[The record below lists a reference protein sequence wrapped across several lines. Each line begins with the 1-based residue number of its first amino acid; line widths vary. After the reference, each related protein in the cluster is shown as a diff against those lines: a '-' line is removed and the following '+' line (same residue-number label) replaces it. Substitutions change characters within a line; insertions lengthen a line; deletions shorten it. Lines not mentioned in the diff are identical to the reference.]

1 LFYCA
6 ACTVTHRTTRQYLP
20 KCGRESGWMQR
31 NEFYQPCL
39 LVDSSP
45 TLGSP
50 EFSIPCAVDF
60 LPLTNEERGN
70 KMLQKDLNEENK
82 EIKNLAYE
90 LYEKH
95 GFKNGND
102 YVDWLEAERLAG
114 KHPPL
119 IHKKHRSNLMAA
131 IVGILCVIVAILLF
145 MLFQPTPKMELSQK
159 SLSQL
164 KLMMLVLDPKP
175 DEEVAVFGDTH
186 FDFDKST
193 LTSEAKALLDKDIQV
208 LKDNPKVNVRMAGY
222 TSAQGTEETNQKLSE
237 ERANTVR
244 DYLTEKGI
252 KAERITVIGYGR
264 TKPALYEVSPGEI
277 NSPEAKANMR
287 VLFEIVVK

>member
-1 LFYCA
+1 
-6 ACTVTHRTTRQYLP
+6 VIR
-20 KCGRESGWMQR
+20 
-31 NEFYQPCL
+31 
-39 LVDSSP
+39 
-45 TLGSP
+45 

-60 LPLTNEERGN
+60 LPLINEERGN

-82 EIKNLAYE
+82 EIKSLAYE

-119 IHKKHRSNLMAA
+119 IHKKHRPNLLAVIA
-131 IVGILCVIVAILLF
+131 GILCVIVAILLF

-244 DYLTEKGI
+244 DYLIERGI